1 MRRSRGGARRVGPLL
16 LTLLALLSPL
26 GGCAPRWGDLEV
38 TVSVAG
44 DEALVTFVRTGVRL
58 SGGRHLH
65 LSLNGGPEIMLYSD
79 RPYRF
84 RRLPPGDYTLRVWIT
99 DVNHRTI
106 PGLETVVTFTVP
118 KEPRV
123 PRAP

>member
-1 MRRSRGGARRVGPLL
+1 MLLPLL
-16 LTLLALLSPL
+16 AA
-26 GGCAPRWGDLEV
+26 CAPRRGDLQV
-38 TVSVAG
+38 AVSVHG

-65 LSLNGGPEIMLYSD
+65 LSLNGGPEVMLYSD

-99 DVNHRTI
+99 DVNHRII
-106 PGLETVVTFTVP
+106 PGLDTVVTFTIP
-118 KEPRV
+118 EEPRV
-123 PRAP
+123 PGAP